1 MVISIFQ
8 PKSLKIIIHHVIVVL
23 LVMEI
28 IVWLRIAPR
37 SPFIPGAMTADAIII
52 NIIVSVMLVGAIK
65 AFIIAHEYIQ
75 IIEIFGIAGII
86 N

>member
-1 MVISIFQ
+1 
-8 PKSLKIIIHHVIVVL
+8 
-23 LVMEI
+23 
-28 IVWLRIAPR
+28 
-37 SPFIPGAMTADAIII
+37 MTTDAVII

-75 IIEIFGIAGII
+75 IIEILGIARII